1 MPRLGNAVA
10 AEDAL
15 AETFRIAIERIESFE
30 DQGHGI
36 YPWLCRIAH
45 NRAMDM
51 HRARATTGRKLHE
64 LSALLETFSSPIA
77 GADDLY
83 EARLTEG
90 ELGMKLSAALDDLNP
105 RYKRAIELRF
115 FEEQS
120 REDCAT
126 KLAVKVG
133 TFDVLILRALR
144 ALGKR
149 FRGEEGTSD
158 E

>member
-1 MPRLGNAVA
+1 
-10 AEDAL
+10 
-15 AETFRIAIERIESFE
+15 
-30 DQGHGI
+30 
-36 YPWLCRIAH
+36 
-45 NRAMDM
+45 MDM
-51 HRARATTGRKLHE
+51 HRARATTGRKLQE
-64 LSALLETFSSPIA
+64 LSALLETLSAPIA

-83 EARLTEG
+83 EARLVEG
-90 ELGMKLSAALDDLNP
+90 ELGTRLSAALDHLNP

-115 FEEQS
+115 LEEQS

-126 KLAVKVG
+126 SLAVKVG

-149 FRGEEGTSD
+149 FRGDGAEAD